1 MEDAGKIIAA
11 IPGMNAAQRQ
21 GLRTNAKR
29 LLADPKRADVA
40 QKVISALDSQATAD
54 QEALV
59 EHVRNLPMA
68 KRVVE
73 AFRHEPMTETERR
86 LVQVLLD
93 YPGSTSEGLS
103 HSLGWG
109 GQAWH
114 LHFGEMCRRR
124 ESRLWPADRA
134 VKRDS
139 SFYSGILADLSA
151 DNRWSCKPDVA
162 QAFSALGLRPTGSP

>member
-1 MEDAGKIIAA
+1 MDAGKIIAA
-11 IPGMNAAQRQ
+11 IPGMNAAQRT
-21 GLRTNAKR
+21 GLRANAER
-29 LLADPKRADVA
+29 LLADPKSAAVA
-40 QKVISALDSQATAD
+40 REVIAALDGQAAAEE
-54 QEALV
+54 EALLA
-59 EHVRNLPMA
+59 HVRNLPMA

-73 AFRHEPMTETERR
+73 AFRHEPMTETERK

-93 YPGSTSEGLS
+93 HPGSTSEGLS
-103 HSLGWG
+103 RALGWG

-124 ESRLWPADRA
+124 EARLWPADRA
-134 VKRDS
+134 EKRDS

-162 QAFSALGLRPTGSP
+162 AAFGELGLRPMGSP